1 MRKISI
7 PLYAGIIVLAT
18 PLAQAESISNK
29 VYEIEEKVQMVE
41 KSSLIDSHQIKFLE
55 KKALTQDEKLVE
67 LQMLVNTLEG
77 KLEEKRYGQKS
88 AALFLSVARID

>member
-1 MRKISI
+1 VRKISI

-55 KKALTQDEKLVE
+55 K
-67 LQMLVNTLEG
+67 
-77 KLEEKRYGQKS
+77 RH
-88 AALFLSVARID
+88 